1 MNSKEGFGAASP
13 KNMIREIAAEKAD
26 LGVALDGDG
35 DRVLI
40 VDAAGRAYDGDQLLY
55 AVAKHRAAK
64 EKVAGVAGTVVTN
77 LAFENAMRRLGIGLG
92 RAQGGGRYVLEVMR
106 GKGWQLG
113 GGKSG
118 DIICLHKHTPRAGL
132 LAA

>member
-55 AVAKHRAAK
+55 AVAKHRATK
-64 EKVAGVAGTVVTN
+64 EKVAGVAGPGVTN
-77 LAFENAMRRLGIGLG
+77 LAVENAMERLRLRLGP
-92 RAQGGGRYVLEVMR
+92 AQGGGPHLLPLVRE
-106 GKGWQLG
+106 KGRPLG
-113 GGKSG
+113 
-118 DIICLHKHTPRAGL
+118 
-132 LAA
+132 